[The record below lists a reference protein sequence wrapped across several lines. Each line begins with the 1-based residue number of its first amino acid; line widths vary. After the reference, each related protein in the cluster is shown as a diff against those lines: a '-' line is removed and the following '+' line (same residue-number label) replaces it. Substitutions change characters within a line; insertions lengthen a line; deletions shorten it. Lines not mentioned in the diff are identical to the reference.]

1 MRLLRLKITLVLIG
15 FESLL
20 TTPKEKVS
28 QVSDTGRLWITSGAI
43 HGNVPT
49 RDMCVVCVRNFD
61 APKSQICGISNR
73 IESNDYCQTHNT
85 QKVPI
90 ICHEGLLKLLSVSVI
105 TLARL
110 SVGSAHAQ

>member
-73 IESNDYCQTHNT
+73 IESNDYGQTHNT
-85 QKVPI
+85 QKVP
-90 ICHEGLLKLLSVSVI
+90 HLS
-105 TLARL
+105 
-110 SVGSAHAQ
+110 